1 MGAGE
6 EGGLANRKGKGLRRW
21 TAAWRGG
28 REAIDK
34 DAAPLRSEETE
45 LREGILEE
53 ARSGTLNRRPDKI
66 SITVHRSSQEEFGC
80 DLFRDSEGAIRVK
93 SVGSGLLSI
102 ETSFAKAPTAVCADD
117 ILEFMDGFEC
127 RGKPLEEVTAH
138 MTELQGK
145 VTFAFSTIPLS
156 SNAIL
161 CQAIA
166 VRPRKRPNQQKTI
179 EDVEGSKGDMDTL
192 ASFKNHG
199 LVFGRYRQDKSYL
212 CLRSLHLDGWFA
224 GAKSVMLERGSLLV
238 SIGNSICLDYVD
250 VNDAGALLQ
259 THVDCCETV
268 SVITLAP
275 TQAQRQRD
283 TIRRTAKAVGGGTMI
298 GVGAVMMVTPLHPIG
313 HAMAIGG
320 VGIVGSEF
328 DGAKKAVSKAKNRIN
343 PGKKAKDEDK
353 HEGGDSQGQ
362 NDVINSADSTNLNI
376 PDD

>member
-1 MGAGE
+1 
-6 EGGLANRKGKGLRRW
+6 
-21 TAAWRGG
+21 
-28 REAIDK
+28 
-34 DAAPLRSEETE
+34 
-45 LREGILEE
+45 
-53 ARSGTLNRRPDKI
+53 
-66 SITVHRSSQEEFGC
+66 
-80 DLFRDSEGAIRVK
+80 
-93 SVGSGLLSI
+93 
-102 ETSFAKAPTAVCADD
+102 
-117 ILEFMDGFEC
+117 
-127 RGKPLEEVTAH
+127 
-138 MTELQGK
+138 
-145 VTFAFSTIPLS
+145 
-156 SNAIL
+156 
-161 CQAIA
+161 
-166 VRPRKRPNQQKTI
+166 
-179 EDVEGSKGDMDTL
+179 
-192 ASFKNHG
+192 
-199 LVFGRYRQDKSYL
+199 
-212 CLRSLHLDGWFA
+212 
-224 GAKSVMLERGSLLV
+224 MLERGSLLV